1 MFSSDHAPGSVLG
14 TALVAV
20 VVVIVRVVEAV
31 VP

>member
-1 MFSSDHAPGSVLG
+1 MFSPHHAPGSVPA
-14 TALVAV
+14 TALVA